1 MDLNK
6 LTNGDKIIG
15 ISGVLLLIFSFF
27 KWLGYDVGPFT
38 ASQSAWSFTILL
50 IAVILGIAVTALV
63 VMKAAGVK
71 LPELGGVT
79 WNQVILGVCALI
91 FLLILIKIIAGPSA
105 HGLDLGSAGVSKS
118 RKIGIFLGLIASA
131 GMVVG
136 AFLNAKE
143 SGELPPQLGGA
154 KGGGSAPPTA

>member
-136 AFLNAKE
+136 VFLNAKE